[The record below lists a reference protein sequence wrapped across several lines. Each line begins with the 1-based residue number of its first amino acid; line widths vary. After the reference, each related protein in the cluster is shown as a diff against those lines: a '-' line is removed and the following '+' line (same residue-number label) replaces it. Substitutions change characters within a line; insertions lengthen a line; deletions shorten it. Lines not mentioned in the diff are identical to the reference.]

1 VFYLTDS
8 KTVLPM
14 MDRRYARAMGLLV
27 LTSERILFRARR
39 STGPSFSVPLGTSL
53 LSRHTPARC
62 RHCPHHQEH
71 LSLDAEDLV
80 DGQIADQPP
89 TTPGL

>member
-1 VFYLTDS
+1 
-8 KTVLPM
+8 
-14 MDRRYARAMGLLV
+14 MGLLV

-39 STGPSFSVPLGTSL
+39 STGPTSVCHWGTSL

-71 LSLDAEDLV
+71 LSLDAELRALRDSGMIT
-80 DGQIADQPP
+80 DAEFEIRKSAIWRQI
-89 TTPGL
+89 